1 VRPRPAAGP
10 GAALTVPRTASGC
23 HNRPVNVLTPV
34 AIWLGGISWLP
45 RFLPQITA
53 VDRFIQRVTKGQ
65 WSLLRIAGLPSMML
79 TVLGR
84 KSGVARSTPV
94 LCVPYRE
101 GLLVAGSNFGGKKAP
116 VWVLNVRAA
125 DRVTVTVDGRTFE
138 AAPRELGGEERA
150 DAWERMLETWPNYAR
165 YAERTD
171 RVIPVFLL
179 TPAA

>member
-1 VRPRPAAGP
+1 MNA
-10 GAALTVPRTASGC
+10 
-23 HNRPVNVLTPV
+23 LTPV
-34 AIWLGGISWLP
+34 AIWLGSIPWLP

-53 VDRFIQRVTKGQ
+53 IDKFIQRVTKGT

-84 KSGVARSTPV
+84 KSGIARSTPI
-94 LCVPYRE
+94 LCVPYHH
-101 GLLVAGSNFGGKKAP
+101 GYLIAGSNFGGRKAP

-125 DRVTVTVDGRTFE
+125 QRVTVTVDGRTFD
-138 AAPRELGGEERA
+138 ATPRELSGDERTA
-150 DAWERMLETWPNYAR
+150 AWVHMLRTWPNYAR

-179 TPAA
+179 TKVA